1 MLQLIMVIFRPPRI
15 INSINIT
22 NATMRVN
29 RLNLEIYTVHLSC
42 PFVTIKADLIKF
54 DILYLFC

>member
-1 MLQLIMVIFRPPRI
+1 MVIFRPPRI